1 MTIKRLKFTAGLKLP
16 ENKVTEHM
24 PVARL
29 DLPSKVILP
38 LQQHFG
44 QQCNLLVKKG
54 DKVKTGQMIA
64 DSESFIS
71 APIHSTITGVVSSVF
86 KMINPL
92 ANSIVDAAEITA
104 SEEEEME
111 YIPVNPFFEGI
122 KKDLEGFRDN
132 KETEEYLEGKIKEI
146 ISKINGIGN
155 EEIISVV
162 KNAGI
167 VGLGGATF
175 PTHVKL
181 SPPKDKKIDSLVI
194 NGCECEPYIT
204 ADHRIM
210 LEYGMQMLIGAYIFY
225 KVLNPRKVYIAVE
238 DNKEDAILNIDN
250 LITKSGLADNFCV
263 VSLKSKYPMG
273 AEKTL
278 IKNVLKRKVPVGGL
292 PLDVG
297 VVVNNVGTCKAA
309 CDAVLKGQPLIEKII
324 SVTGAVSNPGNF
336 IVRIGTPVS
345 EILKCC
351 GEFRSEIREIILG
364 GPMMGNDINEENFP
378 VTKAVNCILI
388 KRGLPRNEGSCIR
401 CGRCVDICPMNLMP
415 LNYASFV
422 KNSKFDMC
430 REYHISS
437 CIECGSCAYVCPS
450 AIPIVAY
457 IKTGKSILAGR

>member
-1 MTIKRLKFTAGLKLP
+1 MTIKRLKFTTGLKLP

-24 PVARL
+24 PVTRL
-29 DLPSKVILP
+29 DMPSKVILP

-44 QQCNLLVKKG
+44 QQCNLLVKRG
-54 DKVKTGQMIA
+54 EKVKTGQMIA
-64 DSESFIS
+64 DSESFVS

-104 SEEEEME
+104 SETEEIE
-111 YIPVNPFFEGI
+111 YLSVNPVFEEI
-122 KKDLEGFRDN
+122 KKDLEGFEEN
-132 KETEEYLEGKIKEI
+132 KEAGEYLEGKIKEI

-181 SPPKDKKIDSLVI
+181 SPPKDKKIDSLII

-225 KVLNPRKVYIAVE
+225 KVLNPRKVYIAIE

-250 LITKSGLADNFCV
+250 LIMKSGLADNFCV

-309 CDAVLKGQPLIEKII
+309 CDAVLKGQPLIEKVI

-351 GEFRSEIREIILG
+351 GEFKSEIREIILG

-388 KRGLPRNEGSCIR
+388 KRSLPRNEGNCIR
-401 CGRCVDICPMNLMP
+401 CGRCVDVCPMNLMP
-415 LNYASFV
+415 LNYAGFV

-430 REYHISS
+430 SEYHISS